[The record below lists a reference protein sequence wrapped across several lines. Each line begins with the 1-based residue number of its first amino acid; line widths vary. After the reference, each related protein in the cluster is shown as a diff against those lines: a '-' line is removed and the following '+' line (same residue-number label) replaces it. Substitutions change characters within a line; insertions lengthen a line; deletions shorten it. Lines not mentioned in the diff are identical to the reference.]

1 VAGDTTIRSKI
12 HGLWE
17 SFFPSTIYFVVFVAI
32 ALFSFGFEHAAE
44 LSRAGQFDD
53 YASSKLYLLLKD
65 LELLKLVPIAAVFAF
80 AFLVYVF
87 DRLAMM
93 VGNALPPFPVW
104 HGSTALYVEKPY
116 LLALWSLLPDES
128 NVATLDSHARRIID
142 QAKLDEKPLPS
153 NSFTWLQ
160 ERQNKAG
167 RMAAYA
173 KAGLVWSVLV
183 LLIAI
188 FSRFLSLR
196 STAVFFAGIAAFV
209 LLFIWALVLQT
220 YTLIRAQQE
229 QIRVATEI
237 LRLQQKDV
245 MFDPNRMNHFDESL
259 ENSIRYARRFVGL
272 VWHPRLHAS
281 GLINA
286 FFGFRKKS
294 KKATSRQLS
303 E

>member
-167 RMAAYA
+167 
-173 KAGLVWSVLV
+173 
-183 LLIAI
+183 
-188 FSRFLSLR
+188 SLR
-196 STAVFFAGIAAFV
+196 RNCCVRPAFY
-209 LLFIWALVLQT
+209 LGACS
-220 YTLIRAQQE
+220 
-229 QIRVATEI
+229 
-237 LRLQQKDV
+237 
-245 MFDPNRMNHFDESL
+245 PNLYFNPGPTGANSSCHRDSPASAEGCYVRSEPDESL
-259 ENSIRYARRFVGL
+259 
-272 VWHPRLHAS
+272 
-281 GLINA
+281 
-286 FFGFRKKS
+286 
-294 KKATSRQLS
+294 
-303 E
+303 

>member
-104 HGSTALYVEKPY
+104 HGSTALRNPTF
-116 LLALWSLLPDES
+116 LPCGLCS
-128 NVATLDSHARRIID
+128 PTRAMSPHSTPMRGASSIRR
-142 QAKLDEKPLPS
+142 S
-153 NSFTWLQ
+153 ST
-160 ERQNKAG
+160 R
-167 RMAAYA
+167 
-173 KAGLVWSVLV
+173 
-183 LLIAI
+183 
-188 FSRFLSLR
+188 SRFPQ
-196 STAVFFAGIAAFV
+196 TAS
-209 LLFIWALVLQT
+209 
-220 YTLIRAQQE
+220 R
-229 QIRVATEI
+229 
-237 LRLQQKDV
+237 
-245 MFDPNRMNHFDESL
+245 
-259 ENSIRYARRFVGL
+259 
-272 VWHPRLHAS
+272 
-281 GLINA
+281 
-286 FFGFRKKS
+286 GFRNGRTKRGEWLH
-294 KKATSRQLS
+294 TPRPGLS
-303 E
+303 GPCWYS